1 MENRWLY
8 LVILGVFI
16 LISWGVRV
24 VLSQQVSDRVLD
36 EEGNEKE

>member
-24 VLSQQVSDRVLD
+24 VLSQQASDRVLD